1 MQTAN
6 AALQSIP
13 FGNLI
18 GAPLEACVN
27 AQAQAARTTYEYIS
41 EVGFDVK
48 SEYEWEART
57 VSFTFMMEGV
67 MKQITVPLLTI
78 LPLPYLQIDT
88 VDISFTADVSVNSEG
103 KMMAKVSNATDSEA
117 VKQSSLNFQSQIGID
132 IKASSAG
139 NMPVGIAK
147 LLDILGN
154 SCIEVV
160 EVEEEKDE
168 EEEEGEADATKDMP
182 KDDKP
187 TGGAAGVKEPKES
200 STTEDKSQTSSA
212 ETVKGNGAETNST
225 KQDKTVRVLA
235 LVTPEKVE
243 EAKEAGAD
251 YVGMDEYISKIKEG
265 WADFDVVIAMTNV
278 MAKVGSVA
286 KYLGPKGL
294 MPNPK
299 DGTVTSEV
307 GRTVRMAKQGYMT
320 ELYNVVLDKK
330 PTKSQLAKVVSTIV
344 SSSGG
349 IVTEE
354 SVMNAIQNS
363 TNMTV
368 LTSVKKGVAEN
379 VISEV
384 ESVGGKLRKIQVG

>member
-1 MQTAN
+1 MEKDNEYVQSGTELVQTAN

-154 SCIEVV
+154 SCIEVI
-160 EVEEEKDE
+160 EVEDEKDE
-168 EEEEGEADATKDMP
+168 AEAEETPEAEKPEG
-182 KDDKP
+182 DKP
-187 TGGAAGVKEPKES
+187 RE
-200 STTEDKSQTSSA
+200 A
-212 ETVKGNGAETNST
+212 EA
-225 KQDKTVRVLA
+225 
-235 LVTPEKVE
+235 
-243 EAKEAGAD
+243 
-251 YVGMDEYISKIKEG
+251 
-265 WADFDVVIAMTNV
+265 
-278 MAKVGSVA
+278 VA
-286 KYLGPKGL
+286 K
-294 MPNPK
+294 
-299 DGTVTSEV
+299 
-307 GRTVRMAKQGYMT
+307 T

-330 PTKSQLAKVVSTIV
+330 PNKSQLAKVVAAIV
-344 SSSGG
+344 SGSGG

-368 LTSVKKGVAEN
+368 LTSVKKEVADN
-379 VISEV
+379 VISAAEA
-384 ESVGGKLRKIQVG
+384 VGGKLRKILIG

>member
-1 MQTAN
+1 MQSGTEMVQTAN

-154 SCIEVV
+154 SCIEVI
-160 EVEEEKDE
+160 EVEDEKDE
-168 EEEEGEADATKDMP
+168 AEAEETPEAEKPEG
-182 KDDKP
+182 DKP
-187 TGGAAGVKEPKES
+187 RE
-200 STTEDKSQTSSA
+200 A
-212 ETVKGNGAETNST
+212 EA
-225 KQDKTVRVLA
+225 
-235 LVTPEKVE
+235 
-243 EAKEAGAD
+243 
-251 YVGMDEYISKIKEG
+251 
-265 WADFDVVIAMTNV
+265 
-278 MAKVGSVA
+278 VA
-286 KYLGPKGL
+286 K
-294 MPNPK
+294 
-299 DGTVTSEV
+299 
-307 GRTVRMAKQGYMT
+307 T

-330 PTKSQLAKVVSTIV
+330 PNKSQLAKVVAAIV
-344 SSSGG
+344 SGSGG

-354 SVMNAIQNS
+354 NVMNSIQNS

-368 LTSVKKGVAEN
+368 LTAVKKEVADN
-379 VISEV
+379 VISAAEA
-384 ESVGGKLRKIQVG
+384 VGGKLRKILIG

>member
-1 MQTAN
+1 MGNQNEYVQSGTELVQTAN

-154 SCIEVV
+154 SCIEVI

-168 EEEEGEADATKDMP
+168 EDEADATKDMP

-187 TGGAAGVKEPKES
+187 TDGAAGVKAPKES
-200 STTEDKSQTSSA
+200 STTDDKSKDGGSDVVKEGKMSSA
-212 ETVKGNGAETNST
+212 ST
-225 KQDKTVRVLA
+225 T
-235 LVTPEKVE
+235 
-243 EAKEAGAD
+243 KEQL
-251 YVGMDEYISKIKEG
+251 
-265 WADFDVVIAMTNV
+265 F
-278 MAKVGSVA
+278 
-286 KYLGPKGL
+286 
-294 MPNPK
+294 
-299 DGTVTSEV
+299 
-307 GRTVRMAKQGYMT
+307 
-320 ELYNVVLDKK
+320 NVVLDKK
-330 PTKSQLAKVVSTIV
+330 PSKSQLAKVVAAIV
-344 SSSGG
+344 SGSGG

-363 TNMTV
+363 TNMTI
-368 LTSVKKGVAEN
+368 LTSVNVLVADK
-379 VISEV
+379 VIAAAAA
-384 ESVGGKLRKIQVG
+384 VGGKLSKRPI

>member
-1 MQTAN
+1 MGNQNEYVQSGTELVQTAN

-41 EVGFDVK
+41 EVGFNVK

-154 SCIEVV
+154 SCIEVI

-168 EEEEGEADATKDMP
+168 AEAEETPEAEKPEG
-182 KDDKP
+182 DKP
-187 TGGAAGVKEPKES
+187 RE
-200 STTEDKSQTSSA
+200 A
-212 ETVKGNGAETNST
+212 EA
-225 KQDKTVRVLA
+225 
-235 LVTPEKVE
+235 
-243 EAKEAGAD
+243 
-251 YVGMDEYISKIKEG
+251 
-265 WADFDVVIAMTNV
+265 
-278 MAKVGSVA
+278 VA
-286 KYLGPKGL
+286 K
-294 MPNPK
+294 
-299 DGTVTSEV
+299 
-307 GRTVRMAKQGYMT
+307 T

-330 PTKSQLAKVVSTIV
+330 PNKSQLAKVVAAIV
-344 SSSGG
+344 SGSGG

-354 SVMNAIQNS
+354 NVMNSIQNS

-368 LTSVKKGVAEN
+368 LTAVKKEVADN
-379 VISEV
+379 VISAAEA
-384 ESVGGKLRKIQVG
+384 VGGKLRKILIG

>member
-1 MQTAN
+1 MGNQNEYVQSGTELVQTAN

-27 AQAQAARTTYEYIS
+27 AQAQAARTTYDYIS
-41 EVGFDVK
+41 EVGFNVK

-57 VSFTFMMEGV
+57 VSFSFMMEGV

-154 SCIEVV
+154 SCIEVI

-168 EEEEGEADATKDMP
+168 AEAEETPEAEKPEG
-182 KDDKP
+182 DKP
-187 TGGAAGVKEPKES
+187 RE
-200 STTEDKSQTSSA
+200 A
-212 ETVKGNGAETNST
+212 EA
-225 KQDKTVRVLA
+225 
-235 LVTPEKVE
+235 
-243 EAKEAGAD
+243 
-251 YVGMDEYISKIKEG
+251 
-265 WADFDVVIAMTNV
+265 
-278 MAKVGSVA
+278 VA
-286 KYLGPKGL
+286 K
-294 MPNPK
+294 
-299 DGTVTSEV
+299 
-307 GRTVRMAKQGYMT
+307 T

-330 PTKSQLAKVVSTIV
+330 PNKSQLAKVVAAIV

-354 SVMNAIQNS
+354 NVMNSIQNS

-368 LTSVKKGVAEN
+368 LTAVKKEVADN
-379 VISEV
+379 VISAAEA
-384 ESVGGKLRKIQVG
+384 VGGKLRKILIG

>member
-1 MQTAN
+1 MEKDNEYVQSGTELVQTAN

-27 AQAQAARTTYEYIS
+27 AQAQAAWTTYEYIS

-154 SCIEVV
+154 SCIEVI

-168 EEEEGEADATKDMP
+168 AEAEETPEAEKPEG
-182 KDDKP
+182 DKP
-187 TGGAAGVKEPKES
+187 RE
-200 STTEDKSQTSSA
+200 A
-212 ETVKGNGAETNST
+212 EA
-225 KQDKTVRVLA
+225 
-235 LVTPEKVE
+235 
-243 EAKEAGAD
+243 
-251 YVGMDEYISKIKEG
+251 
-265 WADFDVVIAMTNV
+265 
-278 MAKVGSVA
+278 VA
-286 KYLGPKGL
+286 K
-294 MPNPK
+294 
-299 DGTVTSEV
+299 
-307 GRTVRMAKQGYMT
+307 T

-330 PTKSQLAKVVSTIV
+330 PNKSQLAKVVAAIV
-344 SSSGG
+344 SGSGG

-354 SVMNAIQNS
+354 NVMNSIQNS

-368 LTSVKKGVAEN
+368 LTAVKKEVADN
-379 VISEV
+379 VISAAEA
-384 ESVGGKLRKIQVG
+384 VGGKLRKILIG

>member
-154 SCIEVV
+154 SCIEVI

-168 EEEEGEADATKDMP
+168 AEAEETPEAEKPEG
-182 KDDKP
+182 DKP
-187 TGGAAGVKEPKES
+187 RE
-200 STTEDKSQTSSA
+200 A
-212 ETVKGNGAETNST
+212 EA
-225 KQDKTVRVLA
+225 
-235 LVTPEKVE
+235 
-243 EAKEAGAD
+243 
-251 YVGMDEYISKIKEG
+251 
-265 WADFDVVIAMTNV
+265 
-278 MAKVGSVA
+278 VA
-286 KYLGPKGL
+286 K
-294 MPNPK
+294 
-299 DGTVTSEV
+299 
-307 GRTVRMAKQGYMT
+307 T

-330 PTKSQLAKVVSTIV
+330 PNKSQLAKVVAAIV
-344 SSSGG
+344 SGSGG

-354 SVMNAIQNS
+354 NVMNSIQNS

-368 LTSVKKGVAEN
+368 LTAVKKEVADN
-379 VISEV
+379 VISAAEA
-384 ESVGGKLRKIQVG
+384 VGGKLRKILIG

>member
-1 MQTAN
+1 MGNQNEYVQSGTELVQTAN

-154 SCIEVV
+154 SCIEVI

-168 EEEEGEADATKDMP
+168 AEAEETPEAEKPEG
-182 KDDKP
+182 DKP
-187 TGGAAGVKEPKES
+187 RE
-200 STTEDKSQTSSA
+200 A
-212 ETVKGNGAETNST
+212 EA
-225 KQDKTVRVLA
+225 
-235 LVTPEKVE
+235 
-243 EAKEAGAD
+243 
-251 YVGMDEYISKIKEG
+251 
-265 WADFDVVIAMTNV
+265 
-278 MAKVGSVA
+278 VA
-286 KYLGPKGL
+286 K
-294 MPNPK
+294 
-299 DGTVTSEV
+299 
-307 GRTVRMAKQGYMT
+307 T

-330 PTKSQLAKVVSTIV
+330 PNKSQLAKVVAAIV
-344 SSSGG
+344 SGSGG

-354 SVMNAIQNS
+354 SVMNSIQNS

-368 LTSVKKGVAEN
+368 LTSVKKEVADN
-379 VISEV
+379 VISAAEA
-384 ESVGGKLRKIQVG
+384 VGGKLRKILIG

>member
-1 MQTAN
+1 MGNQNEYVQSGTELVQTAN

-154 SCIEVV
+154 SCIEVI
-160 EVEEEKDE
+160 EVEDEKDE
-168 EEEEGEADATKDMP
+168 AEAEETPEAEKPEG
-182 KDDKP
+182 DKP
-187 TGGAAGVKEPKES
+187 RE
-200 STTEDKSQTSSA
+200 A
-212 ETVKGNGAETNST
+212 EA
-225 KQDKTVRVLA
+225 
-235 LVTPEKVE
+235 
-243 EAKEAGAD
+243 
-251 YVGMDEYISKIKEG
+251 
-265 WADFDVVIAMTNV
+265 
-278 MAKVGSVA
+278 VA
-286 KYLGPKGL
+286 K
-294 MPNPK
+294 
-299 DGTVTSEV
+299 
-307 GRTVRMAKQGYMT
+307 T

-330 PTKSQLAKVVSTIV
+330 PNKSQLAKVVAAIV
-344 SSSGG
+344 SGSGG

-368 LTSVKKGVAEN
+368 LTSVKKEVADN
-379 VISEV
+379 VISAAEA
-384 ESVGGKLRKIQVG
+384 VGGKLRKILIG

>member
-1 MQTAN
+1 MQSGTEMVQTAN

-154 SCIEVV
+154 SCIEVI

-168 EEEEGEADATKDMP
+168 AEAEETPEAEKPEG
-182 KDDKP
+182 DKP
-187 TGGAAGVKEPKES
+187 RE
-200 STTEDKSQTSSA
+200 A
-212 ETVKGNGAETNST
+212 EA
-225 KQDKTVRVLA
+225 
-235 LVTPEKVE
+235 
-243 EAKEAGAD
+243 
-251 YVGMDEYISKIKEG
+251 
-265 WADFDVVIAMTNV
+265 
-278 MAKVGSVA
+278 VA
-286 KYLGPKGL
+286 K
-294 MPNPK
+294 
-299 DGTVTSEV
+299 
-307 GRTVRMAKQGYMT
+307 T

-330 PTKSQLAKVVSTIV
+330 PNKSQLAKVVAAIV
-344 SSSGG
+344 SGSGG

-354 SVMNAIQNS
+354 NVMNSIQNS

-368 LTSVKKGVAEN
+368 LTAVKKEVADN
-379 VISEV
+379 VISAAEA
-384 ESVGGKLRKIQVG
+384 VGGKLRKILIG

>member
-1 MQTAN
+1 MGNQNEYVQSGTELVQTAN

-27 AQAQAARTTYEYIS
+27 AQAQAAWTTYEYIS

-154 SCIEVV
+154 SCIEVI

-168 EEEEGEADATKDMP
+168 AETEETPEAEKPEG
-182 KDDKP
+182 DKP
-187 TGGAAGVKEPKES
+187 RE
-200 STTEDKSQTSSA
+200 A
-212 ETVKGNGAETNST
+212 EA
-225 KQDKTVRVLA
+225 
-235 LVTPEKVE
+235 
-243 EAKEAGAD
+243 
-251 YVGMDEYISKIKEG
+251 
-265 WADFDVVIAMTNV
+265 
-278 MAKVGSVA
+278 VA
-286 KYLGPKGL
+286 K
-294 MPNPK
+294 
-299 DGTVTSEV
+299 
-307 GRTVRMAKQGYMT
+307 T

-330 PTKSQLAKVVSTIV
+330 PNKSQLVKVVAAIV
-344 SSSGG
+344 SGSGG

-368 LTSVKKGVAEN
+368 LTSVKKEVADN
-379 VISEV
+379 VISAAEA
-384 ESVGGKLRKIQVG
+384 VGGKLRKILIG

>member
-1 MQTAN
+1 MGNQNEYVQSGTELVQTAN

-27 AQAQAARTTYEYIS
+27 AQAQAAWTTYEYIS

-154 SCIEVV
+154 SCIEVI

-168 EEEEGEADATKDMP
+168 AEAEETPEAEKPEG
-182 KDDKP
+182 DKP
-187 TGGAAGVKEPKES
+187 RE
-200 STTEDKSQTSSA
+200 A
-212 ETVKGNGAETNST
+212 EA
-225 KQDKTVRVLA
+225 
-235 LVTPEKVE
+235 
-243 EAKEAGAD
+243 
-251 YVGMDEYISKIKEG
+251 
-265 WADFDVVIAMTNV
+265 
-278 MAKVGSVA
+278 VA
-286 KYLGPKGL
+286 K
-294 MPNPK
+294 
-299 DGTVTSEV
+299 
-307 GRTVRMAKQGYMT
+307 T
-320 ELYNVVLDKK
+320 ELYNVMLDKK
-330 PTKSQLAKVVSTIV
+330 PSKSQLAKVVAAIV
-344 SSSGG
+344 SGSGG

-354 SVMNAIQNS
+354 NVMNSIQNS

-368 LTSVKKGVAEN
+368 LTAVKKEVADN
-379 VISEV
+379 VISAAEA
-384 ESVGGKLRKIQVG
+384 VGGKLIKKPI

>member
-1 MQTAN
+1 MQSGTELVQTAN

-154 SCIEVV
+154 SCIEVI
-160 EVEEEKDE
+160 EVEDEKDE
-168 EEEEGEADATKDMP
+168 AEAEETPEAEKPEG
-182 KDDKP
+182 DKP
-187 TGGAAGVKEPKES
+187 RE
-200 STTEDKSQTSSA
+200 A
-212 ETVKGNGAETNST
+212 EA
-225 KQDKTVRVLA
+225 
-235 LVTPEKVE
+235 
-243 EAKEAGAD
+243 
-251 YVGMDEYISKIKEG
+251 
-265 WADFDVVIAMTNV
+265 
-278 MAKVGSVA
+278 VA
-286 KYLGPKGL
+286 K
-294 MPNPK
+294 
-299 DGTVTSEV
+299 
-307 GRTVRMAKQGYMT
+307 T

-330 PTKSQLAKVVSTIV
+330 PNKSQLAKVVAAIV
-344 SSSGG
+344 SGSGG

-368 LTSVKKGVAEN
+368 LTAVKKEVADN
-379 VISEV
+379 VISAAEA
-384 ESVGGKLRKIQVG
+384 VGGKLRKILIG

>member
-1 MQTAN
+1 MGNQNEYVQSGTELVQTAN

-27 AQAQAARTTYEYIS
+27 AQAQAARTTYDYIS
-41 EVGFDVK
+41 EVGFNVK

-57 VSFTFMMEGV
+57 VSFSFMMEGV

-154 SCIEVV
+154 SCIEVI

-168 EEEEGEADATKDMP
+168 AEAEETPEAEKPEG
-182 KDDKP
+182 DKP
-187 TGGAAGVKEPKES
+187 RE
-200 STTEDKSQTSSA
+200 A
-212 ETVKGNGAETNST
+212 EA
-225 KQDKTVRVLA
+225 
-235 LVTPEKVE
+235 
-243 EAKEAGAD
+243 
-251 YVGMDEYISKIKEG
+251 
-265 WADFDVVIAMTNV
+265 
-278 MAKVGSVA
+278 VA
-286 KYLGPKGL
+286 K
-294 MPNPK
+294 
-299 DGTVTSEV
+299 
-307 GRTVRMAKQGYMT
+307 T

-330 PTKSQLAKVVSTIV
+330 PNKSQLAKVVAAIV
-344 SSSGG
+344 SGSGG

-368 LTSVKKGVAEN
+368 LTSVKKEVADN
-379 VISEV
+379 VISAAEA
-384 ESVGGKLRKIQVG
+384 VGGKLRKILIG

>member
-1 MQTAN
+1 MQSGTELVQTAN

-27 AQAQAARTTYEYIS
+27 AQAQAAKTTYDYIS
-41 EVGFDVK
+41 EVGFNVK

-57 VSFTFMMEGV
+57 VSFSFMMEGV

-88 VDISFTADVSVNSEG
+88 VDISFTADVSVNAEG

-154 SCIEVV
+154 SCIEVI

-168 EEEEGEADATKDMP
+168 AEAEETPEAEKPEG
-182 KDDKP
+182 DKP
-187 TGGAAGVKEPKES
+187 RE
-200 STTEDKSQTSSA
+200 A
-212 ETVKGNGAETNST
+212 EA
-225 KQDKTVRVLA
+225 
-235 LVTPEKVE
+235 
-243 EAKEAGAD
+243 
-251 YVGMDEYISKIKEG
+251 
-265 WADFDVVIAMTNV
+265 
-278 MAKVGSVA
+278 VA
-286 KYLGPKGL
+286 K
-294 MPNPK
+294 
-299 DGTVTSEV
+299 
-307 GRTVRMAKQGYMT
+307 T
-320 ELYNVVLDKK
+320 ELYNVVLDNK
-330 PTKSQLAKVVSTIV
+330 PSKSNLAKVVAAIV
-344 SSSGG
+344 SNAGG

-354 SVMNAIQNS
+354 DVMNSIQNS
-363 TNMTV
+363 KNLTV
-368 LTSVKKGVAEN
+368 LVAVKEDVADK
-379 VISEV
+379 VIAAAAE
-384 ESVGGKLRKIQVG
+384 VGGKLSKILVG

>member
-1 MQTAN
+1 MGKDNEYVQSGTELVQTAN

-88 VDISFTADVSVNSEG
+88 VDISFTADVSVNAEG

-160 EVEEEKDE
+160 EVEEEKE
-168 EEEEGEADATKDMP
+168 E
-182 KDDKP
+182 
-187 TGGAAGVKEPKES
+187 
-200 STTEDKSQTSSA
+200 
-212 ETVKGNGAETNST
+212 
-225 KQDKTVRVLA
+225 
-235 LVTPEKVE
+235 VE
-243 EAKEAGAD
+243 EANSSGNAAAAGKGKAD
-251 YVGMDEYISKIKEG
+251 EK
-265 WADFDVVIAMTNV
+265 A
-278 MAKVGSVA
+278 
-286 KYLGPKGL
+286 
-294 MPNPK
+294 
-299 DGTVTSEV
+299 GTGNLT
-307 GRTVRMAKQGYMT
+307 KKF
-320 ELYNVVLDKK
+320 NVVLDNK
-330 PTKSQLAKVVSTIV
+330 PSKSNLAKVVAAIV
-344 SSSGG
+344 SNSGG
-349 IVTEE
+349 NATEE

-368 LTSVKKGVAEN
+368 LVAVGEAVADK
-379 VISEV
+379 VIAAAAE
-384 ESVGGKLRKIQVG
+384 VGGKLSKIQVG

>member
-1 MQTAN
+1 MGNQNEYVQSGTELVQTAN

-27 AQAQAARTTYEYIS
+27 AQAQAAKTTYDYIS
-41 EVGFDVK
+41 EVGFNVK

-57 VSFTFMMEGV
+57 VSFSFMMEGV

-154 SCIEVV
+154 SCIEVI

-168 EEEEGEADATKDMP
+168 AEAEETPEAEKPEG
-182 KDDKP
+182 DKP
-187 TGGAAGVKEPKES
+187 RE
-200 STTEDKSQTSSA
+200 A
-212 ETVKGNGAETNST
+212 EA
-225 KQDKTVRVLA
+225 
-235 LVTPEKVE
+235 
-243 EAKEAGAD
+243 
-251 YVGMDEYISKIKEG
+251 
-265 WADFDVVIAMTNV
+265 
-278 MAKVGSVA
+278 VA
-286 KYLGPKGL
+286 K
-294 MPNPK
+294 
-299 DGTVTSEV
+299 
-307 GRTVRMAKQGYMT
+307 T

-330 PTKSQLAKVVSTIV
+330 PNKSQLAKVVAAIV
-344 SSSGG
+344 SGSGG

-368 LTSVKKGVAEN
+368 LTSVKKEVADN
-379 VISEV
+379 VISAAEA
-384 ESVGGKLRKIQVG
+384 VGGKMRKILIG

>member
-1 MQTAN
+1 MQSGTELVQTAN

-154 SCIEVV
+154 SCIEVI
-160 EVEEEKDE
+160 EVEDEKDE
-168 EEEEGEADATKDMP
+168 AEAEETPEAEKPEG
-182 KDDKP
+182 DKP
-187 TGGAAGVKEPKES
+187 RE
-200 STTEDKSQTSSA
+200 A
-212 ETVKGNGAETNST
+212 EA
-225 KQDKTVRVLA
+225 
-235 LVTPEKVE
+235 
-243 EAKEAGAD
+243 
-251 YVGMDEYISKIKEG
+251 
-265 WADFDVVIAMTNV
+265 
-278 MAKVGSVA
+278 VA
-286 KYLGPKGL
+286 K
-294 MPNPK
+294 
-299 DGTVTSEV
+299 
-307 GRTVRMAKQGYMT
+307 T

-330 PTKSQLAKVVSTIV
+330 PNKSQLAKVVAAIV
-344 SSSGG
+344 SGSGG

-368 LTSVKKGVAEN
+368 LTSVKKEVADN
-379 VISEV
+379 VISAAEA
-384 ESVGGKLRKIQVG
+384 VGGKLRKILIG

>member
-1 MQTAN
+1 MGNQNEYVQSGTELVQTAN

-154 SCIEVV
+154 SCIEVI

-168 EEEEGEADATKDMP
+168 AEAEETPEAEKPEG
-182 KDDKP
+182 DKP
-187 TGGAAGVKEPKES
+187 RE
-200 STTEDKSQTSSA
+200 A
-212 ETVKGNGAETNST
+212 EA
-225 KQDKTVRVLA
+225 
-235 LVTPEKVE
+235 
-243 EAKEAGAD
+243 
-251 YVGMDEYISKIKEG
+251 
-265 WADFDVVIAMTNV
+265 
-278 MAKVGSVA
+278 VA
-286 KYLGPKGL
+286 K
-294 MPNPK
+294 
-299 DGTVTSEV
+299 
-307 GRTVRMAKQGYMT
+307 T

-330 PTKSQLAKVVSTIV
+330 PNKSQLAKVVAAIV
-344 SSSGG
+344 SGSGG

-354 SVMNAIQNS
+354 NVMNSIQNS
-363 TNMTV
+363 TNMSV
-368 LTSVKKGVAEN
+368 LTAVKKEVADN
-379 VISEV
+379 VISAAEA
-384 ESVGGKLRKIQVG
+384 VGGKLRKILIG

>member
-1 MQTAN
+1 MGNQNEYVQSGTELVQTAN

-154 SCIEVV
+154 SCIEVI

-168 EEEEGEADATKDMP
+168 AEAEETPEAEKPEG
-182 KDDKP
+182 DKP
-187 TGGAAGVKEPKES
+187 RE
-200 STTEDKSQTSSA
+200 A
-212 ETVKGNGAETNST
+212 EA
-225 KQDKTVRVLA
+225 
-235 LVTPEKVE
+235 
-243 EAKEAGAD
+243 
-251 YVGMDEYISKIKEG
+251 
-265 WADFDVVIAMTNV
+265 
-278 MAKVGSVA
+278 VA
-286 KYLGPKGL
+286 K
-294 MPNPK
+294 
-299 DGTVTSEV
+299 
-307 GRTVRMAKQGYMT
+307 T

-330 PTKSQLAKVVSTIV
+330 PNKSQLAKVVAAIV
-344 SSSGG
+344 SGSGG

-354 SVMNAIQNS
+354 NVMNSIQNS

-368 LTSVKKGVAEN
+368 LTAVKKEVADN
-379 VISEV
+379 VISAAEA
-384 ESVGGKLRKIQVG
+384 VGGKLRKILIG

>member
-1 MQTAN
+1 MQSGTEMVQTAN

-13 FGNLI
+13 FRNLI

-154 SCIEVV
+154 SCIEVI
-160 EVEEEKDE
+160 EVEDEKDE
-168 EEEEGEADATKDMP
+168 AEAEETPEAEKPEG
-182 KDDKP
+182 DKP
-187 TGGAAGVKEPKES
+187 RE
-200 STTEDKSQTSSA
+200 A
-212 ETVKGNGAETNST
+212 EA
-225 KQDKTVRVLA
+225 
-235 LVTPEKVE
+235 
-243 EAKEAGAD
+243 
-251 YVGMDEYISKIKEG
+251 
-265 WADFDVVIAMTNV
+265 
-278 MAKVGSVA
+278 VA
-286 KYLGPKGL
+286 K
-294 MPNPK
+294 
-299 DGTVTSEV
+299 
-307 GRTVRMAKQGYMT
+307 T

-330 PTKSQLAKVVSTIV
+330 PNKSQLAKVVAAIV
-344 SSSGG
+344 SGSGG

-354 SVMNAIQNS
+354 NVMNSIQNS

-368 LTSVKKGVAEN
+368 LTAVKKEVADN
-379 VISEV
+379 VISAAEA
-384 ESVGGKLRKIQVG
+384 VGGKLRKILIG

>member
-1 MQTAN
+1 MEKDNEYVQSGTEMVQTAN

-27 AQAQAARTTYEYIS
+27 AQAQAAWTTYEYIS

-154 SCIEVV
+154 SCIEVI

-168 EEEEGEADATKDMP
+168 AEAEETPEAEKPEG
-182 KDDKP
+182 DKP
-187 TGGAAGVKEPKES
+187 RE
-200 STTEDKSQTSSA
+200 A
-212 ETVKGNGAETNST
+212 EA
-225 KQDKTVRVLA
+225 
-235 LVTPEKVE
+235 
-243 EAKEAGAD
+243 
-251 YVGMDEYISKIKEG
+251 
-265 WADFDVVIAMTNV
+265 
-278 MAKVGSVA
+278 VA
-286 KYLGPKGL
+286 K
-294 MPNPK
+294 
-299 DGTVTSEV
+299 
-307 GRTVRMAKQGYMT
+307 T

-330 PTKSQLAKVVSTIV
+330 PNKSQLAKVVAAIV
-344 SSSGG
+344 SGSGG

-354 SVMNAIQNS
+354 NVMNSIQNS

-368 LTSVKKGVAEN
+368 LTAVKKEVADN
-379 VISEV
+379 VISAAEA
-384 ESVGGKLRKIQVG
+384 VGGKLRKILIG

>member
-1 MQTAN
+1 MGNQTEYVQSGTELVQTAN

-78 LPLPYLQIDT
+78 LPLPSLQIDT

-154 SCIEVV
+154 SCIEVI

-168 EEEEGEADATKDMP
+168 AEAEETPEAEKPEG
-182 KDDKP
+182 DKP
-187 TGGAAGVKEPKES
+187 RE
-200 STTEDKSQTSSA
+200 A
-212 ETVKGNGAETNST
+212 EA
-225 KQDKTVRVLA
+225 
-235 LVTPEKVE
+235 
-243 EAKEAGAD
+243 
-251 YVGMDEYISKIKEG
+251 
-265 WADFDVVIAMTNV
+265 
-278 MAKVGSVA
+278 VA
-286 KYLGPKGL
+286 K
-294 MPNPK
+294 
-299 DGTVTSEV
+299 
-307 GRTVRMAKQGYMT
+307 T

-330 PTKSQLAKVVSTIV
+330 PNKSQLAKVVSTIV

-379 VISEV
+379 VISEG
-384 ESVGGKLRKIQVG
+384 ESVGGKLRKIHVG

>member
-1 MQTAN
+1 MGKENEYVESGTELVQTAN

-57 VSFTFMMEGV
+57 ISFTFMMEGV

-88 VDISFTADVSVNSEG
+88 VDISFTADVSVNAEG

-117 VKQSSLNFQSQIGID
+117 VRQSSLNFQSQIGID

-147 LLDILGN
+147 LLDIFGN

-160 EVEEEKDE
+160 EVEEEKE
-168 EEEEGEADATKDMP
+168 E
-182 KDDKP
+182 
-187 TGGAAGVKEPKES
+187 
-200 STTEDKSQTSSA
+200 
-212 ETVKGNGAETNST
+212 
-225 KQDKTVRVLA
+225 
-235 LVTPEKVE
+235 VE
-243 EAKEAGAD
+243 EAPDEGKPNDGAPVGAATSAEKPKYGAYDGAADSAENSNDSASVGAATSGNASAAGKGKEDA
-251 YVGMDEYISKIKEG
+251 
-265 WADFDVVIAMTNV
+265 TT
-278 MAKVGSVA
+278 
-286 KYLGPKGL
+286 
-294 MPNPK
+294 
-299 DGTVTSEV
+299 GT
-307 GRTVRMAKQGYMT
+307 K
-320 ELYNVVLDKK
+320 LFNVVLDKK
-330 PTKSQLAKVVSTIV
+330 PSKSQLAKVVAAIV
-344 SSSGG
+344 SNSDG
-349 IVTEE
+349 IATEE
-354 SVMNAIQNS
+354 SVMNSIQNS

-368 LTSVKKGVAEN
+368 LVAVREAVADK
-379 VISEV
+379 VIAAAAEV
-384 ESVGGKLRKIQVG
+384 GCKLSKNPVG

>member
-1 MQTAN
+1 MEKDNEYVQSGTELVQTAN

-27 AQAQAARTTYEYIS
+27 AQAQAAWTTYEYIS

-154 SCIEVV
+154 SCIEVI
-160 EVEEEKDE
+160 EVEDEKDE
-168 EEEEGEADATKDMP
+168 AEAEETPEAEKPEG
-182 KDDKP
+182 DKP
-187 TGGAAGVKEPKES
+187 RE
-200 STTEDKSQTSSA
+200 A
-212 ETVKGNGAETNST
+212 EA
-225 KQDKTVRVLA
+225 
-235 LVTPEKVE
+235 
-243 EAKEAGAD
+243 
-251 YVGMDEYISKIKEG
+251 
-265 WADFDVVIAMTNV
+265 
-278 MAKVGSVA
+278 VA
-286 KYLGPKGL
+286 K
-294 MPNPK
+294 
-299 DGTVTSEV
+299 
-307 GRTVRMAKQGYMT
+307 T

-330 PTKSQLAKVVSTIV
+330 PNKSQLAKVVAAIV
-344 SSSGG
+344 SGSGG

-354 SVMNAIQNS
+354 NVMNSIQNS

-368 LTSVKKGVAEN
+368 LTAVKKEVADN
-379 VISEV
+379 VISAAEA
-384 ESVGGKLRKIQVG
+384 VGGKLRKILIG

>member
-1 MQTAN
+1 MEKDNVYVQSGTELVQTAN

-154 SCIEVV
+154 SCIEVI
-160 EVEEEKDE
+160 EVEDEKDE
-168 EEEEGEADATKDMP
+168 AEAEETPEAEKPEG
-182 KDDKP
+182 DKP
-187 TGGAAGVKEPKES
+187 RE
-200 STTEDKSQTSSA
+200 A
-212 ETVKGNGAETNST
+212 EA
-225 KQDKTVRVLA
+225 
-235 LVTPEKVE
+235 
-243 EAKEAGAD
+243 
-251 YVGMDEYISKIKEG
+251 
-265 WADFDVVIAMTNV
+265 
-278 MAKVGSVA
+278 VA
-286 KYLGPKGL
+286 K
-294 MPNPK
+294 
-299 DGTVTSEV
+299 
-307 GRTVRMAKQGYMT
+307 T

-330 PTKSQLAKVVSTIV
+330 PNKSQLAKVVAAIV
-344 SSSGG
+344 SGSGG

-354 SVMNAIQNS
+354 SVMNAIKNS

-368 LTSVKKGVAEN
+368 LTSVKKEVADN
-379 VISEV
+379 VISAAEA
-384 ESVGGKLRKIQVG
+384 VGGKLRKILIG

>member
-1 MQTAN
+1 MESGTELVQTAN

-57 VSFTFMMEGV
+57 ISFTFMMEGV

-88 VDISFTADVSVNSEG
+88 VDISFTADVSVNAEG

-117 VKQSSLNFQSQIGID
+117 VRQSSLNFQSQIGID

-147 LLDILGN
+147 LLDIFGN

-160 EVEEEKDE
+160 EVEEEKE
-168 EEEEGEADATKDMP
+168 E
-182 KDDKP
+182 
-187 TGGAAGVKEPKES
+187 
-200 STTEDKSQTSSA
+200 
-212 ETVKGNGAETNST
+212 
-225 KQDKTVRVLA
+225 
-235 LVTPEKVE
+235 VE
-243 EAKEAGAD
+243 EAPDEGKPNDGAPVGAATSAEKPKYGAYDGAADSAENSNDSASVGAATSGNASAAGKGKEDA
-251 YVGMDEYISKIKEG
+251 
-265 WADFDVVIAMTNV
+265 TT
-278 MAKVGSVA
+278 
-286 KYLGPKGL
+286 
-294 MPNPK
+294 
-299 DGTVTSEV
+299 GT
-307 GRTVRMAKQGYMT
+307 K
-320 ELYNVVLDKK
+320 LFNVVLDKK
-330 PTKSQLAKVVSTIV
+330 PSKSQLAKVVAAIV
-344 SSSGG
+344 SNSDG
-349 IVTEE
+349 IATEE
-354 SVMNAIQNS
+354 SVMNSIQNS

-368 LTSVKKGVAEN
+368 LVAVREAVADK
-379 VISEV
+379 VIAAAAEV
-384 ESVGGKLRKIQVG
+384 GCKLSKNPVG

>member
-1 MQTAN
+1 MQSGTELVQTAN

-27 AQAQAARTTYEYIS
+27 AQAQAAKTTYDYIS
-41 EVGFDVK
+41 EVGFNVK

-57 VSFTFMMEGV
+57 VSFSFMMEGV

-88 VDISFTADVSVNSEG
+88 VDISFTADVSVNAEG

-160 EVEEEKDE
+160 EVEEEKE
-168 EEEEGEADATKDMP
+168 EVGEGPAEGKPNDGAPVGAATSAEKPKYSASDGSATSAENPENAASGEANSSGNAA
-182 KDDKP
+182 
-187 TGGAAGVKEPKES
+187 AAG
-200 STTEDKSQTSSA
+200 
-212 ETVKGNGAETNST
+212 KGKADEKAGTGNLT
-225 KQDKTVRVLA
+225 KK
-235 LVTPEKVE
+235 
-243 EAKEAGAD
+243 
-251 YVGMDEYISKIKEG
+251 
-265 WADFDVVIAMTNV
+265 F
-278 MAKVGSVA
+278 
-286 KYLGPKGL
+286 
-294 MPNPK
+294 
-299 DGTVTSEV
+299 
-307 GRTVRMAKQGYMT
+307 
-320 ELYNVVLDKK
+320 NVVLDNK
-330 PTKSQLAKVVSTIV
+330 PSKSNLAKVVAAIV
-344 SSSGG
+344 SNAGG

-354 SVMNAIQNS
+354 DVMNSIQNS
-363 TNMTV
+363 KNLTV
-368 LTSVKKGVAEN
+368 LVAVKEDVADK
-379 VISEV
+379 VIAAAAE
-384 ESVGGKLRKIQVG
+384 VGGKLSKIQVG

>member
-1 MQTAN
+1 MEKDNEYVQSGTEMVQTAN

-154 SCIEVV
+154 SCIEVI
-160 EVEEEKDE
+160 EVEDEKDE
-168 EEEEGEADATKDMP
+168 AEAEETPEAEKPEG
-182 KDDKP
+182 DKP
-187 TGGAAGVKEPKES
+187 RE
-200 STTEDKSQTSSA
+200 A
-212 ETVKGNGAETNST
+212 EA
-225 KQDKTVRVLA
+225 
-235 LVTPEKVE
+235 
-243 EAKEAGAD
+243 
-251 YVGMDEYISKIKEG
+251 
-265 WADFDVVIAMTNV
+265 
-278 MAKVGSVA
+278 VA
-286 KYLGPKGL
+286 K
-294 MPNPK
+294 
-299 DGTVTSEV
+299 
-307 GRTVRMAKQGYMT
+307 T

-330 PTKSQLAKVVSTIV
+330 PNKSQLAKVVAAIV
-344 SSSGG
+344 SGSGG

-354 SVMNAIQNS
+354 NVMNSIQNS

-368 LTSVKKGVAEN
+368 LTAVKKEVADN
-379 VISEV
+379 VISAAEA
-384 ESVGGKLRKIQVG
+384 VGGKLRKILIG

>member
-1 MQTAN
+1 MGNQNEYVQSGTELVQTAN

-200 STTEDKSQTSSA
+200 STTEDMSQTSSA
-212 ETVKGNGAETNST
+212 GVKAPKESST
-225 KQDKTVRVLA
+225 TDDK
-235 LVTPEKVE
+235 
-243 EAKEAGAD
+243 
-251 YVGMDEYISKIKEG
+251 SKEG
-265 WADFDVVIAMTNV
+265 GSDVVKEGKM
-278 MAKVGSVA
+278 SS
-286 KYLGPKGL
+286 
-294 MPNPK
+294 
-299 DGTVTSEV
+299 TSTTKE
-307 GRTVRMAKQGYMT
+307 Q
-320 ELYNVVLDKK
+320 LFNVVLDKK
-330 PTKSQLAKVVSTIV
+330 PSKSQLAKVVAAIV

-363 TNMTV
+363 TNMTI
-368 LTSVKKGVAEN
+368 LTSVNVLVADK
-379 VISEV
+379 VIAAAAA
-384 ESVGGKLRKIQVG
+384 VGGKLSKRPI

>member
-200 STTEDKSQTSSA
+200 STTDDKSKDGGSD
-212 ETVKGNGAETNST
+212 V
-225 KQDKTVRVLA
+225 V
-235 LVTPEKVE
+235 
-243 EAKEAGAD
+243 
-251 YVGMDEYISKIKEG
+251 KEG
-265 WADFDVVIAMTNV
+265 KM
-278 MAKVGSVA
+278 SS
-286 KYLGPKGL
+286 
-294 MPNPK
+294 
-299 DGTVTSEV
+299 TSTTKE
-307 GRTVRMAKQGYMT
+307 Q
-320 ELYNVVLDKK
+320 LFNVVLDKK
-330 PTKSQLAKVVSTIV
+330 PSKSQLAKVVAAIV

-363 TNMTV
+363 TNMTI
-368 LTSVKKGVAEN
+368 LTSVNVLVADK
-379 VISEV
+379 VIAAAAA
-384 ESVGGKLRKIQVG
+384 VGGKLSKRPI

>member
-1 MQTAN
+1 MQSGTELVQTAN

-27 AQAQAARTTYEYIS
+27 AQAQAAKTTYDYIS
-41 EVGFDVK
+41 EVGFNVK

-57 VSFTFMMEGV
+57 VSFSFMMEGV

-160 EVEEEKDE
+160 EVEEEKEEVE
-168 EEEEGEADATKDMP
+168 EEPRAGKPNDGASVGAATSAEKPKYSASDGSATSAEKP
-182 KDDKP
+182 KDTASGDANSS
-187 TGGAAGVKEPKES
+187 GNAAAAGTGKADETAS
-200 STTEDKSQTSSA
+200 SK
-212 ETVKGNGAETNST
+212 
-225 KQDKTVRVLA
+225 L
-235 LVTPEKVE
+235 
-243 EAKEAGAD
+243 
-251 YVGMDEYISKIKEG
+251 
-265 WADFDVVIAMTNV
+265 F
-278 MAKVGSVA
+278 
-286 KYLGPKGL
+286 
-294 MPNPK
+294 
-299 DGTVTSEV
+299 
-307 GRTVRMAKQGYMT
+307 
-320 ELYNVVLDKK
+320 NVVLDKM
-330 PTKSQLAKVVSTIV
+330 PSKSQLAKVVAAIV
-344 SSSGG
+344 SNSGG
-349 IVTEE
+349 NATEE

-368 LTSVKKGVAEN
+368 LVAVGEAVADR
-379 VISEV
+379 VIVAASE
-384 ESVGGKLRKIQVG
+384 VGGKLSKIQVG

>member
-1 MQTAN
+1 MGNQNEYVQSGTELVQTAN

-168 EEEEGEADATKDMP
+168 AEAEETPEAEKPEG
-182 KDDKP
+182 DKP
-187 TGGAAGVKEPKES
+187 RE
-200 STTEDKSQTSSA
+200 A
-212 ETVKGNGAETNST
+212 EA
-225 KQDKTVRVLA
+225 
-235 LVTPEKVE
+235 
-243 EAKEAGAD
+243 
-251 YVGMDEYISKIKEG
+251 
-265 WADFDVVIAMTNV
+265 
-278 MAKVGSVA
+278 VA
-286 KYLGPKGL
+286 K
-294 MPNPK
+294 
-299 DGTVTSEV
+299 
-307 GRTVRMAKQGYMT
+307 T

-330 PTKSQLAKVVSTIV
+330 PSKSQLAKVVAAIV
-344 SSSGG
+344 SGSGG
-349 IVTEE
+349 IVTDEN
-354 SVMNAIQNS
+354 VMNSIQNS

-368 LTSVKKGVAEN
+368 LTAVKKEVADN
-379 VISEV
+379 VISAAEA
-384 ESVGGKLRKIQVG
+384 VGGKLRKILIG

>member
-1 MQTAN
+1 MGNQNEYVQSGTELVQTAN

-27 AQAQAARTTYEYIS
+27 AQAQAVRTTYEYIS
-41 EVGFDVK
+41 EVGFNVK

-57 VSFTFMMEGV
+57 VSFSFMMEGV

-88 VDISFTADVSVNSEG
+88 VDISFTADVSVNAEG

-212 ETVKGNGAETNST
+212 GYKNPKESST
-225 KQDKTVRVLA
+225 TDDKS
-235 LVTPEKVE
+235 KV
-243 EAKEAGAD
+243 GGSD
-251 YVGMDEYISKIKEG
+251 VVKEG
-265 WADFDVVIAMTNV
+265 KMSSASTANEQLF
-278 MAKVGSVA
+278 
-286 KYLGPKGL
+286 
-294 MPNPK
+294 
-299 DGTVTSEV
+299 
-307 GRTVRMAKQGYMT
+307 
-320 ELYNVVLDKK
+320 NVVLDKM
-330 PTKSQLAKVVSTIV
+330 PSKSQLAKVVAAIV
-344 SSSGG
+344 SNSGG
-349 IVTEE
+349 NATEE

-368 LTSVKKGVAEN
+368 LVAVGEAVADR
-379 VISEV
+379 VIVAASG
-384 ESVGGKLRKIQVG
+384 VGGKLSKILVG